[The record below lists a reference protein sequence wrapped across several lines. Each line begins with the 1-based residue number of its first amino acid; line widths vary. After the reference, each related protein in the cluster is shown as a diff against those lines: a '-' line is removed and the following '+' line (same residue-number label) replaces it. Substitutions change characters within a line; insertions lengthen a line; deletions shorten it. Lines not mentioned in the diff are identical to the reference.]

1 MTSEEPD
8 CKYKQGSWS
17 DWVHRY
23 INATTEDELN
33 ALLAQIDI
41 QWLQIWTQGLLDEFQ
56 RHFEPRLQ
64 EFAPDSQEW
73 RLIVD
78 WKWPKIGIILAQLGA
93 FKWARL
99 LYHLEYSVLC
109 RIQSSK
115 GRVHKGTPLHQIGW
129 VELVEGTRESLLRS
143 KYFMKLALI
152 EDYLTAGSAY
162 KNLPAFRVLKS
173 EHHLAEPVLAN
184 LAEGTEKWLQS
195 YDEQF
200 DHTRPELIYLDIV
213 RDSGNSEESDYFHF
227 DPDIA
232 THLLSRV
239 ENAGT

>member
-1 MTSEEPD
+1 MGLKEPN
-8 CKYKQGSWS
+8 CKYEQGTWS
-17 DWVHRY
+17 EWVHLY
-23 INATTEDELN
+23 INATNEGELN
-33 ALLAQIDI
+33 ALLARINL

-56 RHFEPRLQ
+56 LHFEPRLQ
-64 EFAPDSQEW
+64 TLTPDSPEW
-73 RLIVD
+73 KLIVD
-78 WKWPKIGIILAQLGA
+78 QKWNQIGIILAQLGA

-99 LYHLEYSVLC
+99 LYHLEYSILC

-152 EDYLTAGSAY
+152 EDCLTVGNEY
-162 KNLPAFRVLKS
+162 KNLPAFRVLRA

-184 LAEGTEKWLQS
+184 LAKGTKKWLRS

-213 RDSGNSEESDYFHF
+213 RDSGNSEESDYFHL

-232 THLLSRV
+232 QHLLSRV
-239 ENAGT
+239 EHAGT